1 MPVVPFRAK
10 PVTHAPIERW
20 RVVLVKGDRTRL
32 YEILPG
38 GAPGAVQTWVRING
52 KPHRALLLRDEP
64 RRVAEI
70 RAQYVREIAELE
82 LDGWARVESGSRRT
96 SPLAPGVPLR
106 EPSGTR
112 DG

>member
-1 MPVVPFRAK
+1 MAVLPFRRSGAD
-10 PVTHAPIERW
+10 PSAVPRW
-20 RVVLVKGDRTRL
+20 SVRLAKGDRTRL

-38 GAPGAVQTWVRING
+38 GQTGAVQTWVRING